1 MGSSRKALAVVAGP
15 YRFYQVLWLYTQFP
29 DLEWSILLL
38 PYGKGDEI
46 RKDLREKCEKLKI
59 FANIYDSHMI
69 GQDSGTYRQMMMLM
83 KMLWFYL
90 IGKKKTFMKHIIR
103 SQTSGQE
110 FDVFFV
116 GCEYSI
122 IEGAIIGLADE
133 KEVYI
138 FEEGLSDYVKRKKY
152 PSFNMKEIMS
162 FIVTRMG
169 YFSPYQCFEME
180 NSAKCVKYAS
190 LPLLLK
196 SRGYKEIRQ
205 LIDDNN
211 DKFKSLLNSAYKI
224 NSHQMKDYDVILLTT
239 VLRSEIEVDE
249 QYFEKVH
256 KWLLENYHDKKILI
270 KKHPRDQKEYA
281 WKDLNCYICDSS
293 IPAEILLG
301 ASTQQNV
308 VMMEVSTAV
317 IQTLKKGNRLTIL
330 AHAQKSDDY
339 QRWMQYIKSIL
350 EISNRSIVY
359 L

>member
-1 MGSSRKALAVVAGP
+1 M
-15 YRFYQVLWLYTQFP
+15 
-29 DLEWSILLL
+29 
-38 PYGKGDEI
+38 
-46 RKDLREKCEKLKI
+46 CKI
-59 FANIYDSHMI
+59 CFI
-69 GQDSGTYRQMMMLM
+69 
-83 KMLWFYL
+83 
-90 IGKKKTFMKHIIR
+90 
-103 SQTSGQE
+103 
-110 FDVFFV
+110 
-116 GCEYSI
+116 
-122 IEGAIIGLADE
+122 AIA
-133 KEVYI
+133 
-138 FEEGLSDYVKRKKY
+138 
-152 PSFNMKEIMS
+152 
-162 FIVTRMG
+162 
-169 YFSPYQCFEME
+169 
-180 NSAKCVKYAS
+180 AKVQ
-190 LPLLLK
+190 
-196 SRGYKEIRQ
+196 RYKEIRQ